1 MVSLD
6 ATPGGLGVSADTEG
20 KLRLWQTDTGE
31 VRVGN
36 CVCVKVANSCLYLK
50 VANSR
55 LYVMVAIFE
64 LCVTGYINLQC
75 MLTVI
80 NHLQ

>member
-6 ATPGGLGVSADTEG
+6 ATPGGLGVSADTDG

-36 CVCVKVANSCLYLK
+36 CVCVQVDNSWLYLK
-50 VANSR
+50 VANCRLCIKVANFRLHFKVANSR
-55 LYVMVAIFE
+55 LS
-64 LCVTGYINLQC
+64 
-75 MLTVI
+75 
-80 NHLQ
+80 